1 MTVTISTFA
10 LLMVIIVIH
19 TILEHLTNWVFRLII
34 PDYIDDPIIPFTI
47 ILATLTR
54 WVFTISIIEEILL

>member
-1 MTVTISTFA
+1 M
-10 LLMVIIVIH
+10 IILVIH

-54 WVFTISIIEEILL
+54 WVFTISIIEEILS